1 MQIGAL
7 SIGILAG
14 GKSSRMGSNK
24 AELRYGD
31 SNFLEYILLQAQG
44 FGERL
49 LSVDDLRKYQ
59 WLTESTGRAS
69 ETAGVS
75 APTESEREHSSVERE
90 QVSALAD
97 GRRSVI
103 LVEDELKGYGPVEGI
118 YQLLRHIKTAAC
130 LIAATDMPGLTED
143 FLRDFAGAYK
153 GEDCLVLRVGGI
165 LEPLCSIY
173 NKNCIPVL
181 ETLREEGIRRPRLL
195 FDRMNTRYLD
205 IEDLGY
211 GENVVSNINTPEEYH
226 KFVGKSEISSQE
238 AGIKTVPNGLHGYK
252 RT

>member
-1 MQIGAL
+1 MQIGEL

-24 AELRYGD
+24 AELRYRDG
-31 SNFLEYILLQAQG
+31 SFLEYILSQARG
-44 FGERL
+44 FEEQL
-49 LSVDDLRKYQ
+49 LSVDDVRKYQ
-59 WLTESTGRAS
+59 WLTESTGGAFGTDR
-69 ETAGVS
+69 VS
-75 APTESEREHSSVERE
+75 ALTESEGEHSSAERE
-90 QVSALAD
+90 QVPTLTD
-97 GRRSVI
+97 GISSVI

-118 YQLLRHIKTAAC
+118 YQLLKHIKTIAC
-130 LIAATDMPGLTED
+130 LIAATDMPGLTEG

-153 GEDCLVLRVGGI
+153 GEDCLVLRAGGI

-181 ETLREEGIRRPRLL
+181 EALREEGIRRPRFL
-195 FDRMNTRYLD
+195 FDQVNTRYLD

-226 KFVGKSEISSQE
+226 EFVGNSKIIR
-238 AGIKTVPNGLHGYK
+238 G
-252 RT
+252 